1 MTLPDIKT
9 LVPHAAPMMLLDSL
23 VSVDGDNLCA
33 AVAITD
39 TTMFCRAGEVG
50 SWVGIEYMAQAI
62 AAHAGW
68 LALQQGDPVRIGFLL
83 GSRRYECSVPAFAQG
98 MLLHVTV
105 HMEIKNENGLGAY
118 QCRIEDAAQ
127 PGQMLAQG
135 TITVFQPENIEEFM
149 QGNSN
154 NEGNGEAR

>member
-9 LVPHAAPMMLLDSL
+9 LVPHANTMLLLDSL

-33 AVAITD
+33 AVAIGERTL
-39 TTMFCRAGEVG
+39 FCRDGEVG
-50 SWVGIEYMAQAI
+50 GWVGIEYMAQAI

-68 LALQQGDPVRIGFLL
+68 LALQQGEPVRIGFLL
-83 GSRRYECSVPAFAQG
+83 GSRRYECSTPAFAQG
-98 MLLHVTV
+98 TLLHVHV

-118 QCRIEDAAQ
+118 QCRIEDAAR

-135 TITVFQPENIEEFM
+135 TITVFQPENIDEFM
-149 QGNSN
+149 QGN
-154 NEGNGEAR
+154 NGEANE